1 VAGSRRCPTAPSERS
16 RGGSSAA
23 LDAAWAFAYDVARGA
38 YSLDDLIR
46 WGGYLVLVAIV
57 FTETGLLVGF
67 FLPGDSLLITAG
79 LVAATGALDIW
90 WLNVLLM
97 AAAIV
102 GDSVGYAIG
111 YRAGP
116 RLFTREQSLLFRPSH
131 VERTRQFYERHG
143 AKTIV
148 IARFVPIVR
157 TFAPVVAGVGQMEY
171 RRFLIYNVA
180 GGVGWVTSMTW
191 AGYLLGQTIPN
202 IGDHIHV
209 VVVIVILL
217 SLIPIAIELYK
228 ERRRRSA

>member
-1 VAGSRRCPTAPSERS
+1 LDVLSEWL
-16 RGGSSAA
+16 G
-23 LDAAWAFAYDVARGA
+23 AAWTVVYDIARGT
-38 YSLDDLIR
+38 YSLDDLVR
-46 WGGYLVLVAIV
+46 WGGYVILVAIV

-90 WLNVLLM
+90 WLNGLLIV
-97 AAAIV
+97 AAVV

-116 RLFTREQSLLFRPSH
+116 RIFTREQSLLFRPSH
-131 VERTRQFYERHG
+131 VERTRRFYERHG

-171 RRFLIYNVA
+171 RRFLVYNVA

-209 VVVIVILL
+209 VVAVVIVL
-217 SLIPIAIELYK
+217 SVIPIGVELYR